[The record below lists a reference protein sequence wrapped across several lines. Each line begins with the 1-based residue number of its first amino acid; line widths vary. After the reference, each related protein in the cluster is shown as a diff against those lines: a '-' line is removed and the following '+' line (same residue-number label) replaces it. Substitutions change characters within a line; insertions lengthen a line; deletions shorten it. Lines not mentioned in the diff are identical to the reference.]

1 MAKIVMASN
10 NRHKI
15 TELAAFLHKLCP
27 ADANG
32 EPYALLSL
40 SDIGYAKEIIE
51 DGNTFEENALIKA
64 RTVAALGYIGVADD
78 SGLCVDALDG
88 EPGVYSARWAG
99 GHDDAD
105 NNRKLMEK
113 MRDVPGDR
121 RGAHFVSVIACAFPD
136 GRTFTARGECPGV
149 ILDAPRGKGGFGY
162 DPFFLYEPMG
172 KTFAEMDAAE
182 KNAVSHRARA
192 MARFAEMFAHAAGEP
207 ETEKGEKI

>member
-1 MAKIVMASN
+1 
-10 NRHKI
+10 
-15 TELAAFLHKLCP
+15 
-27 ADANG
+27 
-32 EPYALLSL
+32 
-40 SDIGYAKEIIE
+40 
-51 DGNTFEENALIKA
+51 
-64 RTVAALGYIGVADD
+64 
-78 SGLCVDALDG
+78 
-88 EPGVYSARWAG
+88 
-99 GHDDAD
+99 
-105 NNRKLMEK
+105 

-192 MARFAEMFAHAAGEP
+192 MARFAEMFAHAAGDP

>member
-1 MAKIVMASN
+1 MILASN
-10 NRHKI
+10 N
-15 TELAAFLHKLCP
+15 AHKLEEFRAIF
-27 ADANG
+27 ADMG
-32 EPYALLSL
+32 
-40 SDIGYAKEIIE
+40 IEIIPQSAAGCHCE
-51 DGNTFEENALIKA
+51 VDETGETFEENASLKA
-64 RTVAALGYIGVADD
+64 IAGTRATGQPAVADD